1 MRRLPVMH
9 TDKEQPTKGFIHM
22 NKVKRII
29 ALTGALFCLYMSTL
43 IFALIG
49 SPVSTDLFKASLA
62 ATIIIPVLLYG
73 YILTARVLAG
83 KGADRETH
91 RQNSDEKTDTS
102 KDG

>member
-1 MRRLPVMH
+1 
-9 TDKEQPTKGFIHM
+9 M

-29 ALTGALFCLYMSTL
+29 ALTGALLLFCLYMSTL